1 SNCFPASINNHLQ
14 HHYKPFSSSRKNSK
28 KPITYL

>member
-1 SNCFPASINNHLQ
+1 HY
-14 HHYKPFSSSRKNSK
+14 YKPFSSSRKNLK